1 MEWQYGEKRTGP
13 FCARSKNGRS
23 PVKKNVCE
31 AVALLALVVLAGCA
45 STSVTNQ
52 TPMVA
57 GNVSRPNMIWVYPFV
72 ANSSDVPADSSLN
85 SQLSA
90 PNTPMTTEEEQTGRE
105 LGEQIATQL
114 VSDINAMGLPA
125 TLASSGSRPQ
135 VGDGVIR
142 GYLVS
147 VHRGGTVKRFMIGFG
162 AGASELDT
170 VVEGFEVTPQG
181 WRKLG
186 AGTLSSS
193 GNKTPGM
200 VVPAAVAIA
209 TGSPV
214 GVIVMGGLKVYGEAS
229 GRNKLE
235 GRAKATADEIA
246 AQLRTRFQA
255 RGWVS

>member
-1 MEWQYGEKRTGP
+1 MKLSIR
-13 FCARSKNGRS
+13 
-23 PVKKNVCE
+23 E
-31 AVALLALVVLAGCA
+31 AVTLLALVLLAGCA
-45 STSVTNQ
+45 STTATSQ

-72 ANSSDVPADSSLN
+72 ASPSEVPADSSLN
-85 SQLSA
+85 GQLSA
-90 PNTPMTTEEEQTGRE
+90 PGTPMTAEEEQTGHE
-105 LGEQIATQL
+105 LGAQIATQL
-114 VSDINAMGLPA
+114 VTDINLMGLAA
-125 TLASSGSRPQ
+125 TLAAPGSRPQ

-147 VHRGGTVKRFMIGFG
+147 VDSGGTVKRFMIGFG

-186 AGTLSSS
+186 QGTLSSS

-200 VVPAAVAIA
+200 AVPAVVAIA

-246 AQLRTRFQA
+246 AQLKTRFQA

>member
-1 MEWQYGEKRTGP
+1 MKR
-13 FCARSKNGRS
+13 AIR
-23 PVKKNVCE
+23 E
-31 AVALLALVVLAGCA
+31 ATFFVMLIFVAGCA
-45 STSVTNQ
+45 TTSVTNQ
-52 TPMVA
+52 TPMAA
-57 GNVSRPNMIWVYPFV
+57 GNVQRPNLIWVYPFV
-72 ANSSDVPADSSLN
+72 ASPSEVPSDSSL
-85 SQLSA
+85 SGQLSA
-90 PNTPMTTEEEQTGRE
+90 PSTPMTAEEVQTGRE
-105 LGEQIATQL
+105 LGAQIATQL

-125 TLASSGSRPQ
+125 TLAAPGSRPR

-147 VHRGGTVKRFMIGFG
+147 VDSGGTVKRFMIGFG
-162 AGASELDT
+162 SGASELDT

-186 AGTLSSS
+186 QGTLSSS
-193 GNKTPGM
+193 GNRTPGM

-246 AQLRTRFQA
+246 TQLKARFQA
-255 RGWVS
+255 RGWIS